1 MRAQASTDDART
13 LAFRAQDAR
22 FEKKNLIP
30 LRVTRAFTSVDAPA
44 LESQL
49 MRDEALDLAKSRI
62 EWLAARRYVGVF
74 HVTDYA
80 EPHWIWRL
88 DRAKAEWVPG
98 WICGLA
104 RGARRAQRSSAL
116 LDSGPRE
123 KRRDECAARNS
134 HAIRNDRAP
143 DGGARH
149 RAGGPSPERP
159 REAQLGAACTER
171 RAGNDRAGRASALT
185 LRRDSNVELSFE

>member
-80 EPHWIWRL
+80 EPHWISL
-88 DRAKAEWVPG
+88 ADRAKAEWVPG
-98 WICGLA
+98 WIVAWLVVHDA
-104 RGARRAQRSSAL
+104 RSGAALCSTQVHVKNDVTNAPLGSRTRSETTERLTAESAPRWRTEPRAPSRSSA
-116 LDSGPRE
+116 R
-123 KRRDECAARNS
+123 CCV
-134 HAIRNDRAP
+134 HRAP
-143 DGGARH
+143 SRQ
-149 RAGGPSPERP
+149 RP
-159 REAQLGAACTER
+159 RR
-171 RAGNDRAGRASALT
+171 SR
-185 LRRDSNVELSFE
+185 